1 MNVPPISDSR
11 TVDLKYEGDHLISVV
26 MDNDRYEVSGC
37 QYERSIV
44 TNGKL
49 KRLVAAYSS
58 PIALCYTPESSRTPY
73 YTVSVVGTKEMAV
86 KRVWSFESIN
96 GIISFYDIDSNLLE
110 TMIAKMGW

>member
-1 MNVPPISDSR
+1 MMSVPRTFASG
-11 TVDLKYEGDHLISVV
+11 TVDLKYEGDRLISVV

-58 PIALCYTPESSRTPY
+58 PIALRYTPENSRAPY
-73 YTVSVVGTKEMAV
+73 YTVSVVGTKGIAV
-86 KRVWSFESIN
+86 RRVWSFESIN
-96 GIISFYDIDSNLLE
+96 GIISFYDIDPDLLK
-110 TMIAKMGW
+110 TMVAKMG